1 MALDQILEPNVDYN
15 KNSYYINSKY
25 VWINIMRMV
34 ITSKVKDVNLWLSYR
49 EERLLTISKF
59 ATNIWEY
66 VESGGS
72 NVTAITFDVI
82 DEKQMYLALNDEMV
96 KSEMLRHGVLPE
108 TILSFKQKV

>member
-1 MALDQILEPNVDYN
+1 M
-15 KNSYYINSKY
+15 S
-25 VWINIMRMV
+25 MV
-34 ITSKVKDVNLWLSYR
+34 ITSKVNNVDTWLSFR

-72 NVTAITFDVI
+72 NITAITFDVI
-82 DEKQMYLALNDEMV
+82 DEKEMYKALNDDIV
-96 KSEMLRHGVLPE
+96 RSEMLKHGVQPE

>member
-1 MALDQILEPNVDYN
+1 
-15 KNSYYINSKY
+15 
-25 VWINIMRMV
+25 MRMV
-34 ITSKVKDVNLWLSYR
+34 ITSKVNNVDTWLSFR

-72 NVTAITFDVI
+72 NITAITFDVI
-82 DEKQMYLALNDEMV
+82 DEKAMYKALDDDV
-96 KSEMLRHGVLPE
+96 VRSEMLRHGVQPE

>member
-1 MALDQILEPNVDYN
+1 
-15 KNSYYINSKY
+15 
-25 VWINIMRMV
+25 MRMV
-34 ITSKVKDVNLWLSYR
+34 ITSKVNDVHTWLSFR

-72 NVTAITFDVI
+72 NITAITFDVI
-82 DEKQMYLALNDEMV
+82 DEKEMYKALNDDIV
-96 KSEMLRHGVLPE
+96 RSEMLRHGVQPE

>member
-1 MALDQILEPNVDYN
+1 MD
-15 KNSYYINSKY
+15 KN
-25 VWINIMRMV
+25 MRMV
-34 ITSKVKDVNLWLSYR
+34 ITSKVNNVDTWLSFR

-72 NVTAITFDVI
+72 NITAITFDVI
-82 DEKQMYLALNDEMV
+82 DEKAMYKALGDDIV
-96 KSEMLRHGVLPE
+96 RSEMLKHGVQPE

>member
-1 MALDQILEPNVDYN
+1 
-15 KNSYYINSKY
+15 
-25 VWINIMRMV
+25 MRMV
-34 ITSKVKDVNLWLSYR
+34 ITSKVNDVHTWLSFR

-72 NVTAITFDVI
+72 NITAITFDVI
-82 DEKQMYLALNDEMV
+82 DEKAMYKALDDDV
-96 KSEMLRHGVLPE
+96 VRSEMLKHGVQPE

>member
-1 MALDQILEPNVDYN
+1 
-15 KNSYYINSKY
+15 
-25 VWINIMRMV
+25 MRMV
-34 ITSKVKDVNLWLSYR
+34 ITSKVNNVDTWLSFR

-72 NVTAITFDVI
+72 NITAITFDVI
-82 DEKQMYLALNDEMV
+82 DEKAMYKALEDDIV
-96 KSEMLRHGVLPE
+96 RSEMLRHGVQPE

>member
-1 MALDQILEPNVDYN
+1 
-15 KNSYYINSKY
+15 
-25 VWINIMRMV
+25 MRMV
-34 ITSKVKDVNLWLSYR
+34 ITSKVNDVHTWLSFR

-72 NVTAITFDVI
+72 NITAITFDVI
-82 DEKQMYLALNDEMV
+82 DEKAMYKALEDDIV
-96 KSEMLRHGVLPE
+96 RSEMLRHGVQPE

>member
-1 MALDQILEPNVDYN
+1 
-15 KNSYYINSKY
+15 
-25 VWINIMRMV
+25 MRMV
-34 ITSKVKDVNLWLSYR
+34 ITSKVNDVHTWLSFR

-72 NVTAITFDVI
+72 NITAITFDVI
-82 DEKQMYLALNDEMV
+82 DEKAMYKALNDDIV
-96 KSEMLRHGVLPE
+96 RSEMLRHGVQPE

>member
-1 MALDQILEPNVDYN
+1 
-15 KNSYYINSKY
+15 
-25 VWINIMRMV
+25 MRMV
-34 ITSKVKDVNLWLSYR
+34 ITSKVNDVHTWLSFR

-72 NVTAITFDVI
+72 NITAITFDVI
-82 DEKQMYLALNDEMV
+82 DEKAMYKALDDDIV
-96 KSEMLRHGVLPE
+96 KSEMLRHGVQPE

>member
-1 MALDQILEPNVDYN
+1 
-15 KNSYYINSKY
+15 
-25 VWINIMRMV
+25 MRMV
-34 ITSKVKDVNLWLSYR
+34 ITSKVNNVDTWLSFR

-72 NVTAITFDVI
+72 NITAITFDVI
-82 DEKQMYLALNDEMV
+82 DEKEMYKALNDDIV
-96 KSEMLRHGVLPE
+96 RSEMLKHGVQPE

>member
-1 MALDQILEPNVDYN
+1 MDKD
-15 KNSYYINSKY
+15 
-25 VWINIMRMV
+25 MRMV
-34 ITSKVKDVNLWLSYR
+34 ITSKVNNVDTWLSFR

-72 NVTAITFDVI
+72 NITAITFDVI
-82 DEKQMYLALNDEMV
+82 DEEEMYKALNDDIV
-96 KSEMLRHGVLPE
+96 RSEMLKHGVQPE

>member
-1 MALDQILEPNVDYN
+1 
-15 KNSYYINSKY
+15 
-25 VWINIMRMV
+25 MRMV

-82 DEKQMYLALNDEMV
+82 DE
-96 KSEMLRHGVLPE
+96 
-108 TILSFKQKV
+108 

>member
-1 MALDQILEPNVDYN
+1 
-15 KNSYYINSKY
+15 
-25 VWINIMRMV
+25 MRMV
-34 ITSKVKDVNLWLSYR
+34 ITSKVNDVHRWLSFR

-72 NVTAITFDVI
+72 NITAITFDVI
-82 DEKQMYLALNDEMV
+82 DEKAMYKALDDDV
-96 KSEMLRHGVLPE
+96 IRSEMLRHGVQPE

>member
-1 MALDQILEPNVDYN
+1 
-15 KNSYYINSKY
+15 
-25 VWINIMRMV
+25 MRMV
-34 ITSKVKDVNLWLSYR
+34 ITSKVNDVHRWLSFR

-72 NVTAITFDVI
+72 NITAITFDVI
-82 DEKQMYLALNDEMV
+82 DEKAMYKALEDDIV
-96 KSEMLRHGVLPE
+96 RSEMLRHGVQPE

>member
-1 MALDQILEPNVDYN
+1 
-15 KNSYYINSKY
+15 
-25 VWINIMRMV
+25 MRMV
-34 ITSKVKDVNLWLSYR
+34 ITSKVNDVHTWLSFR

-72 NVTAITFDVI
+72 NITAITFDVI
-82 DEKQMYLALNDEMV
+82 DEKAMYQALDDDIV
-96 KSEMLRHGVLPE
+96 RSEMLRHGVQPE

>member
-1 MALDQILEPNVDYN
+1 
-15 KNSYYINSKY
+15 
-25 VWINIMRMV
+25 MV
-34 ITSKVKDVNLWLSYR
+34 ITSKVNDVHTWLSFR

-72 NVTAITFDVI
+72 NITAITFDVI
-82 DEKQMYLALNDEMV
+82 DEKAMYKALDDDIV
-96 KSEMLRHGVLPE
+96 KSEMLRHGVQPE

>member
-1 MALDQILEPNVDYN
+1 MD
-15 KNSYYINSKY
+15 KN
-25 VWINIMRMV
+25 MRMV
-34 ITSKVKDVNLWLSYR
+34 ITSKVNNVDTWLSFR

-72 NVTAITFDVI
+72 NITAITFDVI
-82 DEKQMYLALNDEMV
+82 DEKEMYKALNDDIV
-96 KSEMLRHGVLPE
+96 RSEMLRHGVQPE

>member
-1 MALDQILEPNVDYN
+1 MD
-15 KNSYYINSKY
+15 KN
-25 VWINIMRMV
+25 MRMV
-34 ITSKVKDVNLWLSYR
+34 ITSKVKDVDIWLSFR

-72 NVTAITFDVI
+72 NITAITFDVI
-82 DEKQMYLALNDEMV
+82 DEKSMYKALDDDNV
-96 KSEMLRHGVLPE
+96 RSEMLRHGVQPE

>member
-1 MALDQILEPNVDYN
+1 
-15 KNSYYINSKY
+15 
-25 VWINIMRMV
+25 MV
-34 ITSKVKDVNLWLSYR
+34 ITSKVNDVHTWLSFR

-72 NVTAITFDVI
+72 NITAITFDVI
-82 DEKQMYLALNDEMV
+82 DEKAMYKALEDDIV
-96 KSEMLRHGVLPE
+96 RSEMLRHGVQPE

>member
-1 MALDQILEPNVDYN
+1 MD
-15 KNSYYINSKY
+15 KN
-25 VWINIMRMV
+25 MRMV
-34 ITSKVKDVNLWLSYR
+34 ITSKVNNVDTWLSFR

-72 NVTAITFDVI
+72 NITAITFDVI
-82 DEKQMYLALNDEMV
+82 DEKEMYKALNDDIV
-96 KSEMLRHGVLPE
+96 RSEMLKHGVQPE